1 LAAAI
6 VINRDLNKF
15 LGYAEMENKSR
26 EQVLSKEVLI
36 SLRRI
41 IQAIDQHSKSLNKKY
56 GITGPQLVI
65 LQELSEHGEIS
76 VGELA
81 KIVSLGQA
89 TVTGV
94 LNRLEKRGFIIRQ
107 RSEIDKR
114 RVFVRAT
121 EMCKKLL
128 DEAPSPLQETFLNQ
142 FEKLQR
148 WEQHMVLSSL
158 QRMVAMMGA
167 KSIDAAPILATG
179 PVNNF
184 NGKDEG
190 KFSLR

>member
-1 LAAAI
+1 
-6 VINRDLNKF
+6 
-15 LGYAEMENKSR
+15 MTNKSR
-26 EQVLSKEVLI
+26 EQTLSKEVLI

-41 IQAIDQHSKSLNKKY
+41 MQAIDMHSKSLNKNY

-65 LQELSEHGEIS
+65 LQELSEHEDIS

-94 LNRLEKRGFIIRQ
+94 LNRLEKRGFIIRK
-107 RSEIDKR
+107 RSEEDKR
-114 RVFVRAT
+114 RVYIRAT
-121 EMCKKLL
+121 EACKELL
-128 DEAPSPLQETFLNQ
+128 DEAPTPLQETFLSQ
-142 FEKLQR
+142 FEKLQN
-148 WEQHMVLSSL
+148 WEQHLILSSL
-158 QRMVAMMGA
+158 QRMVVLMDA

-184 NGKDEG
+184 
-190 KFSLR
+190 SRTV

>member
-1 LAAAI
+1 
-6 VINRDLNKF
+6 
-15 LGYAEMENKSR
+15 MTNKSR
-26 EQVLSKEVLI
+26 EQTLSKEVLI

-41 IQAIDQHSKSLNKKY
+41 MQAIDMHSKSLNKNY

-65 LQELSEHGEIS
+65 LQELSEHEDIS

-94 LNRLEKRGFIIRQ
+94 LNRLEKRGFIIRK
-107 RSEIDKR
+107 RSEEDKR
-114 RVFVRAT
+114 RVYIRAT
-121 EMCKKLL
+121 EACKELL
-128 DEAPSPLQETFLNQ
+128 DEAPTPLQETFLSQ
-142 FEKLQR
+142 FEKLQN
-148 WEQHMVLSSL
+148 WEQHLILSSL
-158 QRMVAMMGA
+158 QRMVVLMDA

-184 NGKDEG
+184 AG
-190 KFSLR
+190 

>member
-1 LAAAI
+1 
-6 VINRDLNKF
+6 
-15 LGYAEMENKSR
+15 MTNKSR
-26 EQVLSKEVLI
+26 EQTLSKEVLI

-41 IQAIDQHSKSLNKKY
+41 MQAIDMHSKSLNKKY

-65 LQELSEHGEIS
+65 LQELSEHEDIS

-94 LNRLEKRGFIIRQ
+94 LNRLEKRGFIIRK
-107 RSEIDKR
+107 RSEEDKR
-114 RVFVRAT
+114 RVYIRAT
-121 EMCKKLL
+121 EACKKLL
-128 DEAPSPLQETFLNQ
+128 DEAPTPLQETFLSQ
-142 FEKLQR
+142 FEKLQN
-148 WEQHMVLSSL
+148 WEQHLILSSL
-158 QRMVAMMGA
+158 QRMVVLMDA

-184 NGKDEG
+184 
-190 KFSLR
+190 SRTV